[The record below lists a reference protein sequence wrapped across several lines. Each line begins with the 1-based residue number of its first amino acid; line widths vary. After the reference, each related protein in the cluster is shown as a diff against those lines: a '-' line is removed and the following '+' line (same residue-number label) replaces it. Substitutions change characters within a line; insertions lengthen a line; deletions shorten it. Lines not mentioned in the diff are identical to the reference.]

1 MTDPVDLDRLRE
13 LFSDDAAALT
23 ELLHATVVETRLV
36 FDKIN
41 QAVFR
46 TDASTAAAAA
56 HELKGFAGN
65 VGATRLAELSAHV
78 ESEVLVRHWPA
89 VASACVAV
97 GAEVD
102 RVIAFVSHT
111 LSSSETINS

>member
-13 LFSDDAAALT
+13 LFSDDAEALT
-23 ELLHATVVETRLV
+23 ELLHATIVETRLV

-41 QAVFR
+41 QAVVR
-46 TDASTAAAAA
+46 TDSATAAAAA

-65 VGATRLAELSAHV
+65 VGASRLADLSEHV

-89 VASACVAV
+89 VASACVEV

-102 RVIAFVSHT
+102 RVIAFINNT
-111 LSSSETINS
+111 LSSSETISH